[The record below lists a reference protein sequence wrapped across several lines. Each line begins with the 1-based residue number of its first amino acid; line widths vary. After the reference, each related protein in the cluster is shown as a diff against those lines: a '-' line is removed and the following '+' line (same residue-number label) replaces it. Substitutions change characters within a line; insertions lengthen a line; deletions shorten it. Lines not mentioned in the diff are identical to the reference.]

1 MKKIFKMFVLLLLF
15 NIVKVEAITFTSS
28 YIGNYHYVEDSGR
41 WGDFEMFYRS
51 DNHKVAYC
59 IQPGVNK
66 TTESYEE
73 YTGLDESELA
83 SKVGLT
89 KEKLEKISLYAYY
102 GYAYI
107 GHTTKEWFVATQALI
122 WDEQGHKYSFTSQN
136 NPSNPWAFKID
147 IPEPIKSKMET
158 IKNLVNNHKI
168 IPSNLDGKNFELGLN
183 KTFQITD
190 ESLNNFEIEKES
202 SEVSLNGNT
211 LTITPHETT
220 KKTVTLS
227 LKKKYNYFPTG
238 FVVYHHDKGQDLMQ
252 PGNVRSKF
260 SFSYESFAGTLN
272 LKKFDKITNS
282 CETDGT
288 RSLENA
294 IYGVYAEEN
303 NLFAKLTIHNC
314 EATLNN
320 IPLGKY
326 YLQEIEAPY
335 GYRLDKEKY
344 YFEITKEHVSNP
356 LELKV
361 YDVPKTT
368 LIKINKK
375 YLSYNGITLNEEG
388 VVFQIYSNTSKKL
401 VTEFKT
407 DKEGNA
413 SISLPY
419 DSYTLVQKSG
429 KENYNLIPN
438 ETFEINE
445 LSQEEI
451 NFYFVNYPNYG
462 KIHLEKKDNET
473 KACISNNHDNEV
485 IYGLYLLDGTL
496 IKEISFQCEIDVDNL
511 ILGGYY
517 LQEIKAPYGYEVD
530 KEKHYFTLD
539 KENINIPYSI
549 TFYDTKKKVELKINK
564 KYHYDDTIYLD
575 EEKAVFNIYNRETN
589 ELIKTLETDSNGNA
603 SIILPYGKYIIKQVK
618 GKKNYGYIKDQEFEI
633 NDDTKELNLNFINEP
648 IKKKIHL
655 IKIEKGTQKRIYLAN
670 IQFKIYDL
678 ERQKYICENETCIY
692 ETNMFGEFMTS
703 NLYPSTYVIEEV
715 KKKNTNLLY
724 NSEKLQITLDE
735 DSEDTVLVYFENEVV
750 KGEIT
755 VRKTNENNEPLQK
768 VTFGLYAKEDIYD
781 VNKKLIYHK
790 NDLVNQKMTDENGE
804 IIFSDLPLGEY
815 YLEEIMALDGYVI
828 DKTKYDF
835 VLEYQD
841 EDTNIIKE
849 EITLLNVSV
858 PNTKKESSFP
868 LFLVTLICLKGWF
881 IIHEK
886 NNKFNTSSRN
896 R

>member
-15 NIVKVEAITFTSS
+15 NITKVEAITFTSS

-41 WGDFEMFYRS
+41 WGDFEMFYRT
-51 DNHKVAYC
+51 DNQKVAYC

-66 TTESYEE
+66 TTENYKE

-122 WDEQGHKYSFTSQN
+122 WDELGHKYSFTSQN
-136 NPSNPWAFKID
+136 NPSNPGAFKINT
-147 IPEPIKSKMET
+147 PEPIKSKMET
-158 IKNLVNNHKI
+158 IKSLVHNHKAM
-168 IPSNLDGKNFELGLN
+168 PSNLVGKNFELGLN
-183 KTFQITD
+183 KLFQIKD
-190 ESLNNFEIEKES
+190 ELLNNFEIERES

-211 LTITPHETT
+211 LTITPHDTS
-220 KKTVTLS
+220 KKNVTLT
-227 LKKKYNYFPTG
+227 LKKKYDYFPNG
-238 FVVYHHDKGQDLMQ
+238 VIVYHHDKGQDLLQ
-252 PGNVRSKF
+252 PGNVRSEF

-282 CETDGT
+282 CEVNGT
-288 RSLENA
+288 RSLEKA
-294 IYGVYAEEN
+294 IYGVYDEEN

-314 EATLNN
+314 EATLDN
-320 IPLGKY
+320 IPLGRY
-326 YLQEIEAPY
+326 YLQELEAPY
-335 GYRLDKEKY
+335 GYQLDEKKY

-361 YDVPKTT
+361 YDVPKMT

-375 YLSYNGITLNEEG
+375 YLSYNNITLNEEG
-388 VVFQIYSNTSKKL
+388 AVFQIYSNTSKKL
-401 VTEFKT
+401 VTEMKT
-407 DKEGNA
+407 DKDGNA

-429 KENYNLIPN
+429 KENYNFIPN

-445 LSQEEI
+445 LSQEET

-473 KACISNNHDNEV
+473 KACISNNQDNEV

-496 IKEISFQCEIDVDNL
+496 IKEISFQCEINVDNL
-511 ILGGYY
+511 ILGDYY

-539 KENINIPYSI
+539 KENIDIPYSM
-549 TFYDTKKKVELKINK
+549 TFYDIKKKVELKINK
-564 KYHYDDTIYLD
+564 KYHYDDNIYLD

-589 ELIKTLETDSNGNA
+589 EPIKTLETDSNGNA
-603 SIILPYGKYIIKQVK
+603 SIVLPYGKYIIKQVK
-618 GKKNYGYIKDQEFEI
+618 GKKNYEYIKDKEFEI
-633 NDDTKELNLNFINEP
+633 NDDTKNLTLSFINEP

-655 IKIEKGTQKRIYLAN
+655 IKIEKETKKRIYLAN

-678 ERQKYICENETCIY
+678 ERQKYVCENETCLY
-692 ETNMFGEFMTS
+692 ETNMFGEFMTDS
-703 NLYPSTYVIEEV
+703 LYPSTYVIEEV

-724 NSEKLQITLDE
+724 NAEKMQITLDE
-735 DSEDTVLVYFENEVV
+735 DSEDIVLVYFENEVV
-750 KGEIT
+750 KGEIV
-755 VRKTNENNEPLQK
+755 VRKTNENNEPLQG

-781 VNKKLIYHK
+781 VNKKLIFHK
-790 NDLVNQKMTDENGE
+790 NDLVSQKVTDENGK
-804 IIFSDLPLGEY
+804 IIFSNLSLGEY
-815 YLEEIMALDGYVI
+815 YIEEIRALDGYVI

-835 VLEYQD
+835 ALEYQD
-841 EDTNIIKE
+841 EDTNTIKE
-849 EITLLNVSV
+849 EIILLNVSV

-881 IIHEK
+881 MIHEK
-886 NNKFNTSSRN
+886 NNKFNTFSRN